1 MDFFTF
7 AGGLSV
13 TNKKALIFAVF
24 LLILSLWLTAAVSV
38 TILSGGNSTSAGFGG
53 YFLFNTFYHT
63 AFYVPLYLLLCVFF
77 LLRKNFNKNDIIVL
91 ILTLV
96 PFFTSGIALRIYLG
110 AGNTSLEK
118 FIEASFGPLSPLLL
132 LLLIVIECI
141 LIIHAAVFL
150 KKNPVPAEK
159 YVSGNEKTAS
169 VESKEPALKSGAA
182 QELFSDE
189 KTDTFHG
196 KISESRNLE
205 ESVIKDIENT
215 DGFSSEKN
223 GIQEAES
230 SQTENYNF
238 NKEDQ
243 LQDSGMPVHF
253 PSGLDSYAENSET
266 AEVTDIIPKD
276 SQPVP
281 EREQYKPI
289 SLSSV
294 FSLKGRRKKAV
305 ETSVSDENADS
316 SNSLQTFRDEDS
328 EEEYSGNRGYNPA
341 DYGIVMP
348 QKLSAGNSEEQDST
362 STDSLE
368 DNNHYEIDDE
378 IKAESSVEGVDY
390 SEPAYFRQQNIS
402 SELEDDFYEENR
414 EAENSSDF
422 SDGRVSFHDD
432 EVAPATVSDEEK
444 DEYNT
449 DKMDSYDRDFSGYER
464 SEDKDAYSDGNS
476 LNNHDNSDPYD
487 EVIAEYYDD
496 ENQERGASDTD
507 GYSSY
512 KEDDEEFISISDD
525 NKVDDFS
532 ESTDTETASAYIR
545 ENDSYD
551 PLTQYNTEIDAEETD
566 INTSASEKDLENPE
580 SRSGISGS
588 YQQPSGAFSEDENLQ
603 ADEDDDFEEE
613 EDEGQVDNTAIVKQY
628 FESARFIK
636 PPKKP
641 GKYEIPVENV
651 LDFYQ
656 EESYDRIDARAREEA
671 DVLKQTLAEFK
682 IEAEVTGIRKGPVI
696 TMFEIL
702 PAPGVKLSRIT
713 NLADNIA
720 LRLAA
725 SRVRIVAPIPGKHA
739 VGIEVPNRKRAI
751 VSFRELIEVN
761 YNQYEKDNLP
771 VVLGKDIT
779 GEEQIV
785 DLTKTPHLLIAGATG
800 SGKSVCVNSIITS
813 LLYKRAPRD
822 VKMILIDPKIVELKL
837 YNGIPHLLT
846 PVITD
851 PKKAYQALQYCVFEM
866 ERRYSLLDA
875 LSCRD
880 IQSFNRKI
888 KSEKIATMPL
898 PYIMVV
904 VDEFAD
910 LMATTGKE
918 LESTLARLAAMSRAV
933 GIHLVLATQRPSIDV
948 ITGLIKANIP
958 SRIAFMVASKTD
970 SRIIIDSMGA
980 EMLLGKGDM
989 LFTSA
994 WNPYPVRI
1002 QGAYLSESEVEKVV
1016 EQVKE
1021 YGEPEYIDDEIF
1033 IDDDEDDYT
1042 SFEEENINDPLMNR
1056 ALEIVTT
1063 AGKASASYLQRRLK
1077 IGYNRAARLVEEMER
1092 KGIVGPQNGSKPRD
1106 LLHIPDDF
1114 RE

>member
-1 MDFFTF
+1 MTD
-7 AGGLSV
+7 
-13 TNKKALIFAVF
+13 KKAFIFALF
-24 LLILSLWLTAAVSV
+24 LLIFSLWLTVSILF
-38 TILSGGNSTSAGFGG
+38 TLSGGGGPAFFGG
-53 YFLFNTFYHT
+53 YFLYNTFYHS
-63 AFYVPLYLLLCVFF
+63 AFYVPLYLVFCSFF
-77 LLRKNFNKNDIIVL
+77 LLRKKFDKSDIIVL

-96 PFFTSGIALRIYLG
+96 PFFTTGLALRIYIG

-118 FIEASFGPLSPLLL
+118 MIVNSFGPLSPVLLL
-132 LLLIVIECI
+132 LLVFIEAI
-141 LIIHAAVFL
+141 LIMNAALFL
-150 KKNPVPAEK
+150 RKNPSLLET
-159 YVSGNEKTAS
+159 VSGNIPDVQNTGEIDE
-169 VESKEPALKSGAA
+169 VPA
-182 QELFSDE
+182 QESSAADAGVRDADAFSEAAKMSPETISDIQEDNNSDADSFEKSTYFVNNTVSEEYMHDRSISDSDE
-189 KTDTFHG
+189 DPV
-196 KISESRNLE
+196 SE
-205 ESVIKDIENT
+205 ESAGD
-215 DGFSSEKN
+215 DSD
-223 GIQEAES
+223 QRES
-230 SQTENYNF
+230 FKT
-238 NKEDQ
+238 
-243 LQDSGMPVHF
+243 L
-253 PSGLDSYAENSET
+253 
-266 AEVTDIIPKD
+266 
-276 SQPVP
+276 
-281 EREQYKPI
+281 

-294 FSLKGRRKKAV
+294 SLLKGGKRG
-305 ETSVSDENADS
+305 SDMSEPEVLTEEVVYQDEPGENYEPG
-316 SNSLQTFRDEDS
+316 F
-328 EEEYSGNRGYNPA
+328 EYSEDEKYNPA
-341 DYGIVMP
+341 DYGLQIP
-348 QKLSAGNSEEQDST
+348 DRKTITEEPDVSGSILPDADDIYMQDEASGF
-362 STDSLE
+362 SGA
-368 DNNHYEIDDE
+368 DDE
-378 IKAESSVEGVDY
+378 EGMATVDGVDY
-390 SEPAYFRQQNIS
+390 SEPAYFRQQKDAPFKSDEIPEPEIDREPSSDNSYYEDTEYDQYHAVPDERNAGEYEQESETAGYTEKTEEDYSDEIS
-402 SELEDDFYEENR
+402 VEYEEEFPEEILA
-414 EAENSSDF
+414 EAENEF
-422 SDGRVSFHDD
+422 
-432 EVAPATVSDEEK
+432 
-444 DEYNT
+444 
-449 DKMDSYDRDFSGYER
+449 
-464 SEDKDAYSDGNS
+464 SEDVKGSG
-476 LNNHDNSDPYD
+476 
-487 EVIAEYYDD
+487 IQAE
-496 ENQERGASDTD
+496 
-507 GYSSY
+507 
-512 KEDDEEFISISDD
+512 EE
-525 NKVDDFS
+525 
-532 ESTDTETASAYIR
+532 
-545 ENDSYD
+545 SYD
-551 PLTQYNTEIDAEETD
+551 PLTEYNRDIEVDESGEEIFD
-566 INTSASEKDLENPE
+566 SESD
-580 SRSGISGS
+580 
-588 YQQPSGAFSEDENLQ
+588 DEFL
-603 ADEDDDFEEE
+603 EDDI
-613 EDEGQVDNTAIVKQY
+613 EDDIEDDGPSQPDNTAIVKQY

-636 PPKKP
+636 PSKKP
-641 GKYEIPVENV
+641 GKYEIPVEDV
-651 LDFYQ
+651 LDLYQ

-671 DVLKQTLAEFK
+671 EVLKKTLAEFK

-751 VSFRELIEVN
+751 VSFRELIEVD
-761 YNQYEKDNLP
+761 YKQYRKDDLP

-800 SGKSVCVNSIITS
+800 SGKSVCVNSLITS
-813 LLYKRAPRD
+813 ILYKRAPRD

-851 PKKAYQALQYCVFEM
+851 AKKAYQALQYCVFEM

-880 IQSFNRKI
+880 IKSFNKKI
-888 KSEKIATMPL
+888 KEEKIATMPL
-898 PYIMVV
+898 PYIVVV

-1002 QGAYLSESEVEKVV
+1002 QGAFLSEGEVERVV

-1033 IDDDEDDYT
+1033 VDDEDDDYI
-1042 SFEEENINDPLMNR
+1042 SMEEETINDPLMNR
-1056 ALEIVTT
+1056 ALEIVAT

-1106 LLHIPDDF
+1106 LLHIPDNF
-1114 RE
+1114 RDQQD

>member
-1 MDFFTF
+1 M
-7 AGGLSV
+7 
-13 TNKKALIFAVF
+13 TNKKALIFAVL
-24 LLILSLWLTAAVSV
+24 LLIISFWLAVSV
-38 TILSGGNSTSAGFGG
+38 FITTISGGNSSPAGFGG
-53 YFLFNTFYHT
+53 YFLYNTFYHT
-63 AFYVPLYLLLCVFF
+63 AFYVPLYLLLCAFF
-77 LLRKNFNKNDIIVL
+77 LLRKNFNKNDIIIL

-96 PFFTSGIALRIYLG
+96 PFFTSGTALRIYLG
-110 AGNTSLEK
+110 AGNTAFEK
-118 FIEASFGPLSPLLL
+118 FISASFGPLSPLLL
-132 LLLIVIECI
+132 LLLVVIECI
-141 LIIHAAVFL
+141 LIMHAAVFL
-150 KKNPVPAEK
+150 KKNPGLLENPSAE
-159 YVSGNEKTAS
+159 SIEA
-169 VESKEPALKSGAA
+169 E
-182 QELFSDE
+182 
-189 KTDTFHG
+189 
-196 KISESRNLE
+196 E
-205 ESVIKDIENT
+205 ESEE
-215 DGFSSEKN
+215 SSESEKN
-223 GIQEAES
+223 KISMIISGTASGIEDNNAHES
-230 SQTENYNF
+230 RPESINSEKEETENTAADADYF
-238 NKEDQ
+238 PQ
-243 LQDSGMPVHF
+243 LQGENDFHF
-253 PSGLDSYAENSET
+253 EGSET
-266 AEVTDIIPKD
+266 IPELNNSISEDISRFPGEEENVSGEPDQIPT
-276 SQPVP
+276 STRQLP
-281 EREQYKPI
+281 EREEYKSL

-294 FSLKGRRKKAV
+294 ASLKGRTKNDADNMYY
-305 ETSVSDENADS
+305 ENSDSADS
-316 SNSLQTFRDEDS
+316 GRTLLHPDYEDDGSL
-328 EEEYSGNRGYNPA
+328 RGVYNPS
-341 DYGIVMP
+341 DYGISVP
-348 QKLSAGNSEEQDST
+348 DDYRGSRKSAGIDTSEIPSDMD
-362 STDSLE
+362 TD
-368 DNNHYEIDDE
+368 DGNMYYEPDDE
-378 IKAESSVEGVDY
+378 MRAESSFDGVDY
-390 SEPAYFRQQNIS
+390 SEPAYFRQQKDASVSDNYKDS
-402 SELEDDFYEENR
+402 GTEKDDDFSMGSVTRSHYDREFPHVIMADEKDEIINNRYKTAGTEPDERAYPEYDEAEEISAYKDVNPDDSGLYEELI
-414 EAENSSDF
+414 AEY
-422 SDGRVSFHDD
+422 
-432 EVAPATVSDEEK
+432 SDEENP
-444 DEYNT
+444 EIPAYGSSEEPENA
-449 DKMDSYDRDFSGYER
+449 DF
-464 SEDKDAYSDGNS
+464 
-476 LNNHDNSDPYD
+476 
-487 EVIAEYYDD
+487 
-496 ENQERGASDTD
+496 
-507 GYSSY
+507 SSY
-512 KEDDEEFISISDD
+512 KANSDISGSVSGNRELSEAVGTDEPEY
-525 NKVDDFS
+525 
-532 ESTDTETASAYIR
+532 TL

-551 PLTQYNTEIDAEETD
+551 PLTQYNTRINADGQDRSPYKSETY
-566 INTSASEKDLENPE
+566 TAGPAGGGHSTEASV
-580 SRSGISGS
+580 SGALPGA
-588 YQQPSGAFSEDENLQ
+588 AFSENADLQTDDE
-603 ADEDDDFEEE
+603 DDFEEE
-613 EDEGQVDNTAIVKQY
+613 DDGQIDNTAIVKQY

-641 GKYEIPVENV
+641 GKYEIPVEDV

-671 DVLKQTLAEFK
+671 DVLKRTLAEFK

-751 VSFRELIEVN
+751 VSFRELIEVD
-761 YNQYEKDNLP
+761 YSQYKKDNLP

-813 LLYKRAPRD
+813 ILYKRAPRD

-851 PKKAYQALQYCVFEM
+851 PKKAYQALQYCVYEM
-866 ERRYSLLDA
+866 ERRYTLLDA

-880 IQSFNRKI
+880 IQSFNKKI

-1002 QGAYLSESEVEKVV
+1002 QGAYLSESEVERVV

-1033 IDDDEDDYT
+1033 FDDDEDDYT
-1042 SFEEENINDPLMNR
+1042 SFEEENINDPLMNK